1 MQFDDPKDGYNPYAP
16 PVADFGKGYEEPAD
30 ELILA
35 ERGTRL
41 GARILDGLLLFGT
54 AIPGVIIAAMT
65 VSSSFTRGRPTP
77 GDIGMF
83 VAVMTLF
90 TIPLVLYQW
99 YLLATTGQTLG
110 KRWLGI
116 KVVKMDGAPVDF
128 VSGVFLRNWV
138 PGMIG
143 FVPTVGPIF
152 GLVDILFIFGNER
165 RCLHDMIAG
174 TKVVIAPFSR

>member
-1 MQFDDPKDGYNPYAP
+1 MQFDDPKADYNPYAP

-41 GARILDGLLLFGT
+41 GARMLDGLLLFGT
-54 AIPGVIIAAMT
+54 VIPGAIIAALT
-65 VSSSFTRGRPTP
+65 ISSSFTRGRPTP

-90 TIPLVLYQW
+90 TIPLVIYQW

-116 KVVKMDGAPVDF
+116 KIVKMDGSPVDF
-128 VSGVFLRNWV
+128 VSAVVARNWAVFALGYV
-138 PGMIG
+138 PYIG
-143 FVPTVGPIF
+143 FIF
-152 GLVDILFIFGNER
+152 SLANVLFIFGDER

-174 TKVVIAPFSR
+174 TKVVVAPFSR